1 VDSENILLVMTESA
15 DDVSRIHKRYT
26 LTTFTPT
33 SHYVSLAISIAVA
46 CVIAAVSYID
56 YFKSTD
62 NLIMAIPITVGAL
75 VTTQF
80 LDPKILRTDY
90 SKSIHMSAF
99 GTLLWLVTILCGI
112 LSSYV
117 FSKPQLLPIY
127 ITEGMLLFASFRIAI
142 FTSVLGARLKTA
154 WIVCLLQPLAMFLA
168 FVPVNQ
174 WVPMLSNPRA
184 IEYGI
189 VFCVLGSIWTLLSDR
204 IAGNGKLT
212 STHAFLQA
220 YLAAWTNNN
229 PGPMESL
236 MEKRSES
243 SKVST
248 FQILFKTKNQ
258 DCRLV
263 IPDLHPGPFH
273 PIGGSNIPY
282 LIYKN
287 LDSSAMVM
295 HSISDHSLNL
305 PSKSQVDLYIT
316 SLKRNSTVQQGSKS
330 TKPVTIQVNKA
341 RTTGL
346 LFDKTAVLILSLSP
360 YGMEDVPFYIKS
372 DLEQYGMNRGYER
385 VLIVDSH
392 NAMGKEIEKLDAD
405 DLLNAA
411 KSTLDT
417 LITKE
422 TLPMEIGYANSENLD
437 FNADDLGPGKVAIMC
452 LKIGDEKFF
461 LAWADANNMLNGLR
475 EDIANH
481 FSKNGYNFLEI
492 CTSDT
497 HYKARTAKNKHG
509 YFEFGSLS
517 KSTDVISWF
526 MDLAKKAE
534 QTTTVSSYD
543 LLQSE
548 TNVKVMGGNQLEI
561 YSKSLDNA
569 MRITQAFLLITT
581 GFFIYTL
588 L

>member
-1 VDSENILLVMTESA
+1 MTESSN
-15 DDVSRIHKRYT
+15 DVSKIHKRYS

-33 SHYVSLAISIAVA
+33 SYYVSLVIAVVVA
-46 CVIAAVSYID
+46 CVIVAVSSINYFNSSATLEYSIPLTVAILLITQIID
-56 YFKSTD
+56 K
-62 NLIMAIPITVGAL
+62 
-75 VTTQF
+75 
-80 LDPKILRTDY
+80 KILKTEY

-99 GTLLWLVTILCGI
+99 GNLLWLVTILCGV
-112 LSSYV
+112 LSVYV
-117 FSKPQLLPIY
+117 FSKPHLSTIY
-127 ITEGMLLFASFRIAI
+127 VIEGMFLFASFRIGI
-142 FTSVLGARLKTA
+142 FTSVLGVKLKTA
-154 WIVCLLQPLAMFLA
+154 WATCLIQPLTMFLA
-168 FVPVNQ
+168 FVPSSLWLQ
-174 WVPMLSNPRA
+174 MFSDPKT
-184 IEYGI
+184 IEYAI

-204 IAGNGKLT
+204 IAGSGKLS

-220 YLAAWTNNN
+220 YLAAWTKND
-229 PGPMESL
+229 PIPMEIL
-236 MEKRSES
+236 MEKRSEP

-248 FQILFKTKNQ
+248 FQILFKKKDG

-287 LDSSAMVM
+287 LNSSAMVM

-305 PSKSQVDLYIT
+305 PSKSEVDHYIT
-316 SLKRNSTVQQGSKS
+316 SLQQNLKVQEGSKS

-360 YGMEDVPFYIKS
+360 HGMEDIPFYVKS
-372 DLEQYGMNRGYER
+372 DLEQYGKNRGFER
-385 VLIVDSH
+385 VLIIDSH

-422 TLPMEIGYANSENLD
+422 ILPLEVGYANSENLH
-437 FNADDLGPGKVAIMC
+437 FEADDLGPGKVAIMC

-475 EDIANH
+475 EEIASQ

-517 KSTDVISWF
+517 ESHEVVSWF
-526 MDLAKKAE
+526 LDLAKKAE
-534 QTTTVSSYD
+534 QTSSPSSYE
-543 LLQSE
+543 LLESE
-548 TNVKVMGGNQLEI
+548 TSVKVMGGNQLEI

-581 GFFIYTL
+581 GFFIYTMF
-588 L
+588 

>member
-1 VDSENILLVMTESA
+1 MTESSN
-15 DDVSRIHKRYT
+15 DVSRIHKRYT

-33 SHYVSLAISIAVA
+33 SHYVSLVIAIVVA
-46 CVIAAVSYID
+46 CVIVAVSSID

-62 NLIMAIPITVGAL
+62 KLVYTIPVTVAAL
-75 VTTQF
+75 MMTQVI
-80 LDPKILRTDY
+80 DTRILKTEY

-99 GTLLWLVTILCGI
+99 GNLLWLVTILCGV
-112 LSSYV
+112 LSFYV
-117 FSKPQLLPIY
+117 FSKPQLLQIY
-127 ITEGMLLFASFRIAI
+127 VIEGMFLFTSFRIAI
-142 FTSVLGARLKTA
+142 FTSVLGAKLKTA
-154 WIVCLLQPLAMFLA
+154 WAISLIQPLAMFLA
-168 FVPVNQ
+168 FVPPNK
-174 WVPMLSNPRA
+174 WIPMLSDPKS
-184 IEYGI
+184 IVYGI
-189 VFCVLGSIWTLLSDR
+189 IFCVLGSLWTLLSDR
-204 IAGNGKLT
+204 IAGSGKLS

-220 YLAAWTNNN
+220 YLAAWTNDD
-229 PGPMESL
+229 PKPMELL
-236 MEKRSES
+236 MEKRSEP

-248 FQILFKTKNQ
+248 FQILFKKKDG

-287 LDSSAMVM
+287 LNSSAMVM

-305 PSKSQVDLYIT
+305 PSKSQVDHYIT
-316 SLKRNSTVQQGSKS
+316 SLQQNLKIQEGSKS

-346 LFDKTAVLILSLSP
+346 LFDKTAILILSLSP
-360 YGMEDVPFYIKS
+360 HGMEDIPYYIKS
-372 DLEQYGMNRGYER
+372 DLEQYGKNRGFER

-422 TLPMEIGYANSENLD
+422 TLPLEVGYANSEHLN
-437 FNADDLGPGKVAIMC
+437 FEADDLGPGKVAIMC
-452 LKIGDEKFF
+452 FKIGDEKFF

-475 EDIANH
+475 EEIANS
-481 FSKNGYNFLEI
+481 FLNNGYNFLEI

-497 HYKARTAKNKHG
+497 HYKARTPRNKHG

-517 KSTDVISWF
+517 KAPDVVSWF
-526 MDLAKKAE
+526 LDLAKKAE
-534 QTTTVSSYD
+534 QAASPTSYD
-543 LLQSE
+543 LLESE
-548 TNVKVMGGNQLEI
+548 TSVKVMGGNQLEL